1 MPNPNDRLS
10 PRPPPRRPKKNAT
23 LDRKIAIAGVAV
35 AAVGAVAAIVVVPE
49 ARCFLHLGCDDPA
62 KPPAPSISSTDN
74 NGVINS
80 GSMSVGG
87 NLNISNVLG
96 TPAFLECDKPYLQLL
111 IDDRI
116 GTAVFEDPNDSRRRF
131 RVMIG
136 NPTKDCTAAVNS
148 VSIEV
153 VSVIPD
159 HHGAFE
165 ALSKTYKYQIT
176 LAPSDQGKT
185 KLITQDPFSYP
196 PNSVPDQLII
206 DVSTT
211 KRGYMY
217 GLRFVVVWMDLRTR
231 VTNTSKTWVVAAP
244 FPDEDGLADM
254 GGHKTFDWRL
264 EQLTRW
270 RQQFDHSPS
279 AVKDAASPGAP
290 YKIEYKPLPPDAFT
304 TNARQNN

>member
-10 PRPPPRRPKKNAT
+10 PGSPSHRPKKEVK

-35 AAVGAVAAIVVVPE
+35 AAIGAIAAIVVVPE
-49 ARCFLHLGCDDPA
+49 ARCFLHLGCDEPS
-62 KPPAPSISSTDN
+62 KPPPAPISSTDN
-74 NGVINS
+74 NGLINS
-80 GSMSVGG
+80 GTMSVGG
-87 NLNISNVLG
+87 NLNISNILDA
-96 TPAFLECDKPYLQLL
+96 PAFLECDKPYLQLL

-116 GTAVFEDPNDSRRRF
+116 GTLVFEDPNDTRRRF
-131 RVMIG
+131 RMNIG

-165 ALSKTYKYQIT
+165 ALSQTFKYQIT
-176 LAPSDQGKT
+176 LAPTDQGKT
-185 KLITQDPFSYP
+185 KLVTQDPFSYP

-211 KRGYMY
+211 KSGYMY
-217 GLRFVVVWMDLRTR
+217 GLRFVVAWTDLRTK

-244 FPDEDGLADM
+244 FPDGDGLDDM
-254 GGHKTFDWRL
+254 GEHKTFPWRR

-270 RQQFDHSPS
+270 RQQFDGSPS
-279 AVKDAASPGAP
+279 AIKDATSRGAP
-290 YKIEYKPLPPDAFT
+290 YKIE
-304 TNARQNN
+304 